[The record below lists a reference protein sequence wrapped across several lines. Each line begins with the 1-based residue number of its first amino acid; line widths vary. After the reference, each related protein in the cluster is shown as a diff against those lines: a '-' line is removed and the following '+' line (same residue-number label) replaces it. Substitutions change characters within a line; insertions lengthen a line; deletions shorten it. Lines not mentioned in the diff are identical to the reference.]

1 MKTKLVI
8 FGGLAILAAGVWYL
22 LFRDQHFTS
31 PVSEDPVGPIHDED
45 NRQRFAFGRMQTS

>member
-8 FGGLAILAAGVWYL
+8 FSGLAILAAGIWYL
-22 LFRDQHFTS
+22 LFRDQDFTS

-45 NRQRFAFGRMQTS
+45 NRQLFAYGRMQTS